1 MKRIAFATLFILS
14 SAIARA
20 DSYTNEMFRQA
31 LANRS
36 TSPDYVLITVT
47 TSGGKPRAICTT
59 ANFLLGAIHR
69 EHGFSYSED
78 GQKRA
83 LAIALQQPN
92 RTFTLTKSAA
102 IHNLADYET
111 SEALADVR
119 RRFAGKSD
127 SELLDRKF
135 IDSLTQKRS
144 TAAHMAYRD
153 ATAHALLERG
163 ISCQMGCIA
172 DFLIPHK

>member
-1 MKRIAFATLFILS
+1 MQRLWSRGDLALEAGSGHARGAYSLLQPTSPLARRRGWAQALGLMKRIAFATLFILS

-78 GQKRA
+78 
-83 LAIALQQPN
+83 
-92 RTFTLTKSAA
+92 
-102 IHNLADYET
+102 
-111 SEALADVR
+111 
-119 RRFAGKSD
+119 
-127 SELLDRKF
+127 
-135 IDSLTQKRS
+135 
-144 TAAHMAYRD
+144 
-153 ATAHALLERG
+153 
-163 ISCQMGCIA
+163 
-172 DFLIPHK
+172 